1 MVPLAIPL
9 EPLLAAMAT
18 YVLGEIGV
26 DATKKMLKH
35 GSIADEAG
43 RAKAATATQ
52 SCPAKLDDDDPCKHL
67 RNGNPNG
74 KGKYRGGAHR
84 EMSKNKGDGLDSHHM
99 PANQANKMGGG
110 PSENDAP
117 AIQMD
122 PSDHRKTSS
131 YGGGPDAAQYRAE
144 QARLVQEGKLLDA
157 AKRDVEDVKRVARR
171 ANDPGKY
178 DEALK
183 EAQAYLDCLQNE
195 INRK

>member
-1 MVPLAIPL
+1 VELNMVPLAIPL

-52 SCPAKLDDDDPCKHL
+52 SCPAKPDDDDPCKHL

-99 PANQANKMGGG
+99 PANQANKMGV
-110 PSENDAP
+110 
-117 AIQMD
+117 
-122 PSDHRKTSS
+122 DHLRMMLRPYKWILVIIVKH
-131 YGGGPDAAQYRAE
+131 PVMVVAQRRHNIE
-144 QARLVQEGKLLDA
+144 LSR
-157 AKRDVEDVKRVARR
+157 RD
-171 ANDPGKY
+171 
-178 DEALK
+178 
-183 EAQAYLDCLQNE
+183 
-195 INRK
+195 